1 MGFHKRYIDDDQ
13 IIELYRHSGNG
24 AVMDLFTK
32 GVDAIISTGELT
44 SNEGIQQISVVEVA
58 TKQEAEAYF
67 AGRKQMTLAQFHNLF
82 HVREIKSNS
91 KNLLLG

>member
-1 MGFHKRYIDDDQ
+1 MAKFGMYSVGTSESNQH
-13 IIELYRHSGNG
+13 
-24 AVMDLFTK
+24 
-32 GVDAIISTGELT
+32 IST
-44 SNEGIQQISVVEVA
+44 VEVA

-67 AGRKQMTLAQFHNLF
+67 AGRKQMTLTQFHNLF